1 MKLSKKRGARNGKAA
16 TPTVRAGCAARGA
29 AKPTQTCPEHEIQET
44 PILVECVQRLWDA
57 VCAGAHREGKHEP
70 QEDREV

>member
-1 MKLSKKRGARNGKAA
+1 MKLSKNKGLATARLQILPYEPAVPPEEPPN
-16 TPTVRAGCAARGA
+16 RA
-29 AKPTQTCPEHEIQET
+29 QTYPEHEIQET